1 MSVVGRL
8 FVFGLCTL
16 APVWTLDLGLWTSYG
31 GFMANKYVGQ
41 RVKRTEDPRLIKGLA
56 HYVDDIRLP
65 DTLHVSFVR
74 SVYAHARINNI
85 DTSEALKAPGVVA
98 IYTGKDIANLG
109 PVPCASALPDLKV
122 PDHRALAG
130 DKVYF
135 VGHPIAA
142 IVATDRYAARDAV
155 DLVMVDYDD
164 LPAVVDVEQAAQG
177 GPVIHENFGDNIAYK
192 LSAGEGD
199 IEAALA
205 QADHLIKQRMV
216 HQRLAPIAMEP
227 RGVLARYF
235 PGEEELT
242 IWSSTQIPHLLRT
255 QLALMI
261 GIAENKLRVITPEVG
276 GGFGSK
282 LNVYGEEALL
292 GWIAMQ
298 LGKPVKWIETRRE
311 NIQATIHGRGQIG
324 YLEIGC
330 KNDGSITGLRYNVFA
345 DLGAYHQLL
354 TPAIPTLTGL
364 MLSGAYRIPAIQ
376 INVTG
381 CFTNKMAT
389 DAYRGAG
396 RPEATYVVERAMD
409 LVAAELGVDPAQI
422 RRQNFPSANEFPF
435 HTATGL
441 DYDSGDYEAA
451 LNKAQEIINYKAL
464 REEQEKARA
473 EGRLIGIGVSTYV
486 EICALGPS
494 QAMPAGGWESATV
507 RIEPTGKVTIMT
519 GASPHGQG
527 QETSFAQIAAD
538 ELGVDLNDI
547 TVIHGDTAVVQY
559 GIGTFGSRATAVG
572 GTAVLVA
579 IEKLKEKAN
588 KIAAHLLQAETSTV
602 VFEAG
607 KYSVRAAKAAAAAE
621 GSEPVVP
628 VGEAPAGAIPE
639 PQTNG
644 RSSVMIQDVALAAH
658 LAKELP
664 PDTEPGLSATYF
676 FEPKNFTFPFGTHIA
691 VVEIDRETGDIKFL
705 RYVAVD
711 DCGKVINPML
721 VDGQIHGG
729 IVQSIGQALF
739 EEVVYDEQG
748 QLITGT
754 LMDYAVPK
762 ASQVPTME
770 LDRTETPS
778 PVNPL
783 GVKGVG
789 EAGTIGST
797 PAIVGA
803 IVDALSPFGVKH
815 LDMPVR
821 PEAIWRIVNQT

>member
-1 MSVVGRL
+1 M
-8 FVFGLCTL
+8 
-16 APVWTLDLGLWTSYG
+16 P
-31 GFMANKYVGQ
+31 NKYVGQ

-65 DTLHVSFVR
+65 DTLHVAFVR
-74 SVYAHARINNI
+74 SVYAHARINSI

-98 IYTGKDIANLG
+98 VYTGKDVADKIG
-109 PVPCASALPDLKV
+109 PVPCAAALPDLKV
-122 PDHRALAG
+122 PDYRVLAK

-142 IVATDRYAARDAV
+142 VVASDSYAARDAV
-155 DLVMVDYDD
+155 DLVVVDYEE
-164 LPAVVDVEQAAQG
+164 LPAVVDVEEAAKG
-177 GPVIHENFGDNIAYK
+177 GTVIHEHFGDNIAYK
-192 LSAGEGD
+192 LTAGEGD

-205 QADHLIKQRMV
+205 AADHVIKQRVV
-216 HQRLAPIAMEP
+216 HQRLAPIAMET

-235 PGEEELT
+235 PGEGELT
-242 IWSSTQIPHLLRT
+242 LWSSTQVPHLLRT

-282 LNVYGEEALL
+282 LNVYAEEALL
-292 GWIAMQ
+292 SWISMQ
-298 LGKPVKWIETRRE
+298 LARPVKWIEGRRE
-311 NIQATIHGRGQIG
+311 NIQATIHGRGQVG
-324 YLEIGC
+324 YIEIGC
-330 KNDGSITGLRYNVFA
+330 KKNGTVTGLRYNVFA
-345 DLGAYHQLL
+345 DLGAYFQLL

-364 MLSGAYRIPAIQ
+364 MLSGSYRIPAIQ

-409 LVAAELGVDPAQI
+409 LVAAELGLDPAEV
-422 RRQNFPSANEFPF
+422 RRRNFPAATEFPF

-441 DYDSGDYEAA
+441 DYDSGNYEAA
-451 LNKAQEIINYKAL
+451 LDKAQGIIGYSKL
-464 REEQEKARA
+464 REEQRKARE
-473 EGRLIGIGVSTYV
+473 EGRLVGIGISTYV

-507 RIEPTGKVTIMT
+507 RIEPTGKVTVLT

-527 QETSFAQIAAD
+527 QETSFAQIVAD
-538 ELGVDLNDI
+538 ELGVDLNDVM
-547 TVIHGDTAVVQY
+547 VIHGDTGIVQY

-572 GTAVLVA
+572 GTAILFA
-579 IEKLKEKAN
+579 IQKLKEKAAR
-588 KIAAHLLQAETSTV
+588 IAAHILQAETPKL
-602 VFEAG
+602 VFESG
-607 KYSVRAAKAAAAAE
+607 RYSLETAKAAVAGEA
-621 GSEPVVP
+621 SEPVVP
-628 VGEAPAGAIPE
+628 VGEAPAGALSE

-644 RSSVMIQDVALAAH
+644 KSSLTIQDIALAAYI
-658 LAKELP
+658 AKELP

-676 FEPKNFTFPFGTHIA
+676 YEPKNFTFPFGTHIVA
-691 VVEIDRETGDIKFL
+691 VEIDRETGDVKFL

-721 VDGQIHGG
+721 VDGQIQGG
-729 IVQSIGQALF
+729 IVQAIGQAMY

-748 QLITGT
+748 QLVTGT
-754 LMDYAVPK
+754 LMDYALPK
-762 ASQVPTME
+762 ASQIPWME

-789 EAGTIGST
+789 EAGTIGAT

-803 IVDALSPFGVKH
+803 IVDALAPFGVKH
-815 LDMPVR
+815 LDMPVK
-821 PEAIWRIVNQT
+821 PENIWRIINGQS

>member
-1 MSVVGRL
+1 MS
-8 FVFGLCTL
+8 
-16 APVWTLDLGLWTSYG
+16 
-31 GFMANKYVGQ
+31 KYVGQ

-65 DTLHVSFVR
+65 DTLHVVFVR
-74 SVYAHARINNI
+74 SLYAHARISGV
-85 DTSEALKAPGVVA
+85 DTSEASKLPGVFAV
-98 IYTGKDIANLG
+98 YTGKDVAAKVG

-122 PDHRALAG
+122 PDYRVLATDKAL
-130 DKVYF
+130 F

-142 IVATDRYAARDAV
+142 VVAADRYVARDAV
-155 DLVMVDYDD
+155 DLISVDYED
-164 LPAVVDVEQAAQG
+164 LPAVVDVEQAANDET
-177 GPVIHENFGDNIAYK
+177 VIHEKFGDNIAYK
-192 LSAGEGD
+192 LTSGEGD
-199 IEAALA
+199 IEAALKS
-205 QADHLIKQRMV
+205 ADRVVSQKMI

-261 GIAENKLRVITPEVG
+261 GIPENKLRVITPEVG

-282 LNVYGEEALL
+282 LNVYAEEALL
-292 GWIAMQ
+292 GWISMQ
-298 LGKPVKWIETRRE
+298 LGKPVKWIESRRE
-311 NIQATIHGRGQIG
+311 NMQATIHGRAQVGTV
-324 YLEIGC
+324 EVGC
-330 KNDGSITGLRYNVFA
+330 QNDGTITGLRYNVFA

-364 MLSGAYRIPAIQ
+364 MLSGAYKIPAIQ
-376 INVTG
+376 MNVTG
-381 CFTNKMAT
+381 VFTNKMAT

-409 LVAAELGVDPAQI
+409 IVAAELKMDPVEV
-422 RRQNFPSANEFPF
+422 RRKNFPAANEFPF

-441 DYDSGDYEAA
+441 DYDSGNYEAA
-451 LNKAQEIINYKAL
+451 LDKAL
-464 REEQEKARA
+464 DLCDYKKLRDEQKKARA
-473 EGRLIGIGVSTYV
+473 NGKLIGIGLSSYV

-538 ELGVDLNDI
+538 ELGVDINDI
-547 TVIHGDTAVVQY
+547 TVIHGDTSIVQY

-572 GTAVLVA
+572 GTAVLIA
-579 IEKLKEKAN
+579 IQKLKEKAA
-588 KIAAHLLQAETSTV
+588 KIAAHMLQADASRLA
-602 VFEAG
+602 FEG
-607 KYSVRAAKAAAAAE
+607 GRYSLQVATAAAT
-621 GSEPVVP
+621 GVSEPMVP
-628 VGEAPAGAIPE
+628 VGQAPAGALPE
-639 PQTNG
+639 PLTQG
-644 RSSVMIQDVALAAH
+644 RSSLTIQEVALAAH
-658 LAKELP
+658 VAKEIP

-676 FEPKNFTFPFGTHIA
+676 FEPKNFTFPFGTHIC
-691 VVEIDRETGDIKFL
+691 VVEIDKETGETKIV

-721 VDGQIHGG
+721 VDGQVHGG
-729 IVQSIGQALF
+729 IVQSIGQALY

-748 QLITGT
+748 QLVTGE
-754 LMDYAVPK
+754 LMDYALPK
-762 ASQVPTME
+762 ASQVPWFE

-789 EAGTIGST
+789 EAGTIGAT
-797 PAIVGA
+797 PAIVNA
-803 IVDALSPFGVKH
+803 IVDALSPYGVKH
-815 LDMPVR
+815 MDMPVR
-821 PEAIWRIVNQT
+821 PEKIWKLIAQARELGDRG

>member
-1 MSVVGRL
+1 M
-8 FVFGLCTL
+8 T
-16 APVWTLDLGLWTSYG
+16 
-31 GFMANKYVGQ
+31 YVGQ

-65 DTLHVSFVR
+65 DTLHVAFVR
-74 SVYAHARINNI
+74 SVYPHARIRSI
-85 DTSEALKAPGVVA
+85 DTTEALKSPGVVA
-98 IYTGKDIANLG
+98 VYTGKDVAKVG

-122 PDHRALAG
+122 PDYRVLAQ
-130 DKVYF
+130 DKVFF

-142 IVATDRYAARDAV
+142 VVATDAYTARDAV
-155 DLVMVDYDD
+155 DLVAVDYDD
-164 LPAVVDVEQAAQG
+164 LPAVVDVEAAAKG
-177 GPVIHENFGDNIAYK
+177 GTVIHDGFGDNIAYK
-192 LSAGEGD
+192 LTAGEGD
-199 IEAALA
+199 IEAALGTSD
-205 QADHLIKQRMV
+205 QVVKQRIV

-242 IWSSTQIPHLLRT
+242 VWSSTQIPHLLRT

-261 GIAENKLRVITPEVG
+261 GIPENKLRVITPEVG

-282 LNVYGEEALL
+282 LNVYAEEALL
-292 GWIAMQ
+292 GWISMQ
-298 LGKPVKWIETRRE
+298 LGKPAKWIETRRE
-311 NIQATIHGRGQIG
+311 NMQATIHGRGQVG

-330 KNDGSITGLRYNVFA
+330 KNDGTLTGLRYNVFA

-364 MLSGAYRIPAIQ
+364 MLSGAYKIPAIQ
-376 INVTG
+376 INVTA

-396 RPEATYVVERAMD
+396 RPEATYVVERALD
-409 LVAAELGVDPAQI
+409 LVAAELGMDAAEV
-422 RRQNFPSANEFPF
+422 RRRNFPAADEFPF

-451 LNKAQEIINYKAL
+451 LDKAQGMVDYAKL
-464 REEQEKARA
+464 REEQRKGREA
-473 EGRLIGIGVSTYV
+473 GRLIGIGVSTYV

-494 QAMPAGGWESATV
+494 AAMPAGGWESATV
-507 RIEPTGKVTIMT
+507 RIEPTGKVTVLT

-538 ELGVDLNDI
+538 ELGVDLNDV
-547 TVIHGDTAVVQY
+547 TVIHGDTGIVQY

-572 GTAVLVA
+572 GTAVLIA
-579 IEKLKEKAN
+579 IQKLKEKAN
-588 KIAAHLLQAETSTV
+588 KIAAHMLKADAGNLAFEGGRYSLQ
-602 VFEAG
+602 EA
-607 KYSVRAAKAAAAAE
+607 RAAAVMGE
-621 GSEPVVP
+621 SEPVVP
-628 VGEAPAGAIPE
+628 VGEAPAGALPE
-639 PQTNG
+639 PDTEG
-644 RSSVMIQDVALAAH
+644 KSSLTIQDVALAAH

-676 FEPKNFTFPFGTHIA
+676 FEPKNFTFPFGTHIV
-691 VVEIDRETGDIKFL
+691 VVEIERETGDIKFL

-721 VDGQIHGG
+721 VDGQLHGG
-729 IVQSIGQALF
+729 IVQSLGQALY

-748 QLITGT
+748 QLVTGT
-754 LMDYAVPK
+754 LMDYAVPR
-762 ASQVPTME
+762 ATQIPWME

-789 EAGTIGST
+789 EAGTIGAT

-803 IVDALSPFGVKH
+803 IVDALAPFGVRH
-815 LDMPVR
+815 LDMPVK
-821 PEAIWRIVNQT
+821 PETVWKIVNRE

>member
-1 MSVVGRL
+1 MPG
-8 FVFGLCTL
+8 
-16 APVWTLDLGLWTSYG
+16 
-31 GFMANKYVGQ
+31 KYVGQ
-41 RVKRTEDPRLIKGLA
+41 SVKRTEDPRLIKGLA
-56 HYVDDIRLP
+56 HYVDDIKLP
-65 DTLHVSFVR
+65 NTLHVAFVR
-74 SVYAHARINNI
+74 SVYAHARIKSI
-85 DTSEALKAPGVVA
+85 DTTEALSAPGVVA
-98 IYTGKDIANLG
+98 VYTGADVADQIG

-122 PDHRALAG
+122 PDHRVLAK
-130 DKVYF
+130 DRVYF

-142 IVATDRYAARDAV
+142 VVATDRYAARDAV
-155 DLVMVDYDD
+155 DLVTVDYED
-164 LPAVVDVEQAAQG
+164 LPAVTDVEAAANG
-177 GPVIHENFGDNIAYK
+177 GPRVHENFPDNIAYK
-192 LSAGEGD
+192 LTAGEGD
-199 IEAALA
+199 IDAAFSA
-205 QADHLIKQRMV
+205 AERTIKQRIL
-216 HQRLAPIAMEP
+216 HNRLAPIAMEP

-242 IWSSTQIPHLLRT
+242 VWSSTQIPHLLRT

-261 GIAENKLRVITPEVG
+261 GIPENKLRVITPEVG

-282 LNVYGEEALL
+282 LNVYGEEALI
-292 GWIAMQ
+292 GWISMQ
-298 LGKPVKWIETRRE
+298 LAKPVKWIETRRE
-311 NIQATIHGRGQIG
+311 NIQATIHGRGQVGNI
-324 YLEIGC
+324 EVAF
-330 KNDGSITGLRYNVFA
+330 KNDGTITGLRYNVFA

-364 MLSGAYRIPAIQ
+364 MLSGAYKIPAIQ
-376 INVTG
+376 INITA

-409 LVAAELGVDPAQI
+409 IVAADLKMDPAEL
-422 RRQNFPSANEFPF
+422 RRKNFPAANEFPF

-451 LNKAQEIINYKAL
+451 LNKAQGIAGYAKLRADQKA
-464 REEQEKARA
+464 ARTG
-473 EGRLIGIGVSTYV
+473 GRLIGIGISTYV

-507 RIEPTGKVTIMT
+507 RIEPTGKVTVLT

-538 ELGVDLNDI
+538 ELGVDLHDV
-547 TVIHGDTAVVQY
+547 TVIHGDTGVVQY

-572 GTAVLVA
+572 GTAVYIA
-579 IEKLKEKAN
+579 IQKLKEKAH
-588 KIAAHLLQAETSTV
+588 KIAAHMLKADATRLSFEGGHYSLQAATAATA
-602 VFEAG
+602 AG
-607 KYSVRAAKAAAAAE
+607 T
-621 GSEPVVP
+621 SEPVVP
-628 VGEAPAGAIPE
+628 VGEAPAAALPE
-639 PQTNG
+639 PQTSG
-644 RSSVMIQDVALAAH
+644 KSSLTIQEIALAAH
-658 LAKELP
+658 LARELP

-691 VVEIDRETGDIKFL
+691 VVEVDRDTGDIKFL

-721 VDGQIHGG
+721 VDGQVHGG
-729 IVQSIGQALF
+729 IVQSIGQAMF

-754 LMDYAVPK
+754 LMDYALPR
-762 ASQVPTME
+762 ASHIPNFE

-789 EAGTIGST
+789 EAGTIGAT

-803 IVDALSPFGVKH
+803 IVDALAPFGVKH
-815 LDMPVR
+815 LDMPIK
-821 PEAIWRIVNQT
+821 PEALWRIINSNH

>member
-1 MSVVGRL
+1 M
-8 FVFGLCTL
+8 
-16 APVWTLDLGLWTSYG
+16 P
-31 GFMANKYVGQ
+31 NKYVGQ

-56 HYVDDIRLP
+56 HYVDDISLP
-65 DTLHVSFVR
+65 GTLHVAFVR
-74 SVYAHARINNI
+74 SVYAHAKLTGI
-85 DTSEALKAPGVVA
+85 DTSAALATPGVIAV
-98 IYTGKDIANLG
+98 YTGAEVADKIG

-122 PDHRALAG
+122 PDHRVLAKN
-130 DKVYF
+130 KVYF
-135 VGHPIAA
+135 LGHPIAA
-142 IVATDRYAARDAV
+142 VVAIDRYVARDAA
-155 DLVMVDYDD
+155 DLVMVDYDE
-164 LPAVVDVEQAAQG
+164 LPVVTDVEEAAKG
-177 GPVIHENFGDNIAYK
+177 GTVIHDAWNDNIAYR
-192 LSAGEGD
+192 LTTGEGD
-199 IEAALA
+199 IDAAFSA
-205 QADHLIKQRMV
+205 ADRVVKQRIL
-216 HQRLAPIAMEP
+216 HKRLAPIAMEP

-242 IWSSTQIPHLLRT
+242 LWSSTQIPHLMRT
-255 QLALMI
+255 QVALMI
-261 GIAENKLRVITPEVG
+261 GIPENKLRVITPEVG

-282 LNVYGEEALL
+282 LNVYAEEALL
-292 GWIAMQ
+292 GWISMQ

-311 NIQATIHGRGQIG
+311 NMLVTIHGRGQIG
-324 YLEIGC
+324 DVEIAF
-330 KNDGSITGLRYNVFA
+330 KNDGTLTGLRYSVFA

-364 MLSGAYRIPAIQ
+364 MLSGAYKIPAIQ
-376 INVTG
+376 MNITG

-396 RPEATYVVERAMD
+396 RPEATYVVERGLD
-409 LVAAELGVDPAQI
+409 LVAADLGMDPAEV
-422 RRQNFPSANEFPF
+422 RRRNFPASNEFPF

-451 LNKAQEIINYKAL
+451 LNKAQQIAGYAKL
-464 REEQEKARA
+464 REDQKKARE

-507 RIEPTGKVTIMT
+507 RIEPTGKVTVLT

-538 ELGVDLNDI
+538 ELGVNINDV
-547 TVIHGDTAVVQY
+547 TVIHGDTGVVQY

-572 GTAVLVA
+572 GTAVFVA
-579 IEKLKEKAN
+579 IQKLKEKAD
-588 KIAAHLLQAETSTV
+588 KIAAHMLQADATRLS
-602 VFEAG
+602 FEGG
-607 KYSVRAAKAAAAAE
+607 KYSLQQAAAAATT
-621 GSEPVVP
+621 GVSEPVVP
-628 VGEAPAGAIPE
+628 VGQAPAGALPE
-639 PQTNG
+639 PQTEG
-644 RSSVMIQDVALAAH
+644 KSSVTIQEIALAAH
-658 LAKELP
+658 IAKDLP

-711 DCGKVINPML
+711 DCGKVINPLL
-721 VDGQIHGG
+721 VDGQVHGG
-729 IVQSIGQALF
+729 IVQSIGQALY
-739 EEVVYDEQG
+739 EEVVYNEDG

-754 LMDYAVPK
+754 LMDYAVPRAK
-762 ASQVPTME
+762 HIPTFE

-789 EAGTIGST
+789 EAGTIGAT

-803 IVDALSPFGVKH
+803 VVDALSPFGVKH
-815 LDMPVR
+815 LDMPIK
-821 PEAIWRIVNQT
+821 PENVWRIIDGH

>member
-1 MSVVGRL
+1 
-8 FVFGLCTL
+8 
-16 APVWTLDLGLWTSYG
+16 
-31 GFMANKYVGQ
+31 MANKYVGQ
-41 RVKRTEDPRLIKGLA
+41 RVKRTEDPRLIQGLA

-85 DTSEALKAPGVVA
+85 DVTEALKAPGVVA
-98 IYTGKDIANLG
+98 IYTGKDVAGIG
-109 PVPCASALPDLKV
+109 PVPCASALPELKV
-122 PDHRALAG
+122 PDYRVLAQ
-130 DKVYF
+130 DKVCF

-142 IVATDRYAARDAV
+142 VVANDRYAARDAI
-155 DLVMVDYDD
+155 DLVQVDYDE
-164 LPAVVDVEQAAQG
+164 LPVVVDPEEAVKG
-177 GPVIHENFGDNIAYK
+177 GTVIYDNFGDNIAYK
-192 LSAGEGD
+192 LTAGEGD
-199 IEAALA
+199 IEAALSSA
-205 QADHLIKQRMV
+205 ERIIKQRV
-216 HQRLAPIAMEP
+216 IHQRLAPVAMEG

-235 PGEEELT
+235 PGEAELT

-261 GIAENKLRVITPEVG
+261 GIPENKLRIITPEVG

-298 LGKPVKWIETRRE
+298 LSKPVKWIETRRE
-311 NIQATIHGRGQIG
+311 NLQATIHGRGQVG
-324 YLEIGC
+324 YIEIGC
-330 KNDGSITGLRYNVFA
+330 NNDGTITGLRYNVFA

-364 MLSGAYRIPAIQ
+364 MLSGAYKIPAIQ

-396 RPEATYVVERAMD
+396 RPEATYVVERALD
-409 LVAAELGVDPAQI
+409 LVAAELGRDPAEV
-422 RRQNFPSANEFPF
+422 RRRNFPAPNEFPF

-441 DYDSGDYEAA
+441 EYDSGNYEAA
-451 LNKAQEIINYKAL
+451 LNKAQDMIGYAKL
-464 REEQEKARA
+464 REEQKKGRD

-507 RIEPTGKVTIMT
+507 RIEPTGKVTVLT

-538 ELGVDLNDI
+538 ELGVDLNDV
-547 TVIHGDTAVVQY
+547 TVIHGDTGIVQY

-579 IEKLKEKAN
+579 IQKLKEKAQ
-588 KIAAHLLQAETSTV
+588 KIAAHMLQADATSV
-602 VFEAG
+602 AFEG
-607 KYSVRAAKAAAAAE
+607 GRYSIEAAKAAAA
-621 GSEPVVP
+621 GTSEPVVP
-628 VGEAPAGAIPE
+628 VGQAPAAALPE
-639 PQTNG
+639 PETDG
-644 RSSVMIQDVALAAH
+644 KSGVTIQEIALAAH
-658 LAKELP
+658 LAKDLP

-676 FEPKNFTFPFGTHIA
+676 FEPKNFTFPFGTHIVA
-691 VVEIDRETGDIKFL
+691 VEVDRETGGVKFL

-721 VDGQIHGG
+721 VDGQLQGG
-729 IVQSIGQALF
+729 IVQSIGQAMY

-748 QLITGT
+748 QLLTGT
-754 LMDYAVPK
+754 LMDYALPR
-762 ASQVPTME
+762 ASHIPTLE
-770 LDRTETPS
+770 LDRTETPT

-789 EAGTIGST
+789 EAGTIGAT

-803 IVDALSPFGVKH
+803 IVDALAPFGVKH
-815 LDMPVR
+815 LDMPVK
-821 PEAIWRIVNQT
+821 PEAIWKIINQQN

>member
-1 MSVVGRL
+1 
-8 FVFGLCTL
+8 
-16 APVWTLDLGLWTSYG
+16 
-31 GFMANKYVGQ
+31 MATTKYVGQ
-41 RVKRTEDPRLIKGLA
+41 RIKRTEDPRLIKGLA

-65 DTLHVSFVR
+65 DTLHVCFVR
-74 SVYAHARINNI
+74 SMYPHARINSI
-85 DTSEALKAPGVVA
+85 DTSAALASPGVVA
-98 IYTGKDIANLG
+98 VYTGKDIAGKLG

-122 PDHRALAG
+122 PDFRPLAG
-130 DKVYF
+130 DKVLF

-142 IVATDRYAARDAV
+142 VVATDRYAARDAV
-155 DLVMVDYDD
+155 DLVMVDYED
-164 LPAVVDVEQAAQG
+164 LPAVVDVEEAAKG
-177 GPVIHENFGDNIAYK
+177 GNLVHENFGDNIAYK
-192 LSAGEGD
+192 LSSGEGD
-199 IEAALA
+199 IDAGLAA
-205 QADHLIKQRMV
+205 ADHVIKQRIL
-216 HQRLAPIAMEP
+216 HNRLAPIAMEP

-242 IWSSTQIPHLLRT
+242 VWSSTQIPHLLRT

-261 GIAENKLRVITPEVG
+261 GIPENKLRVITPEVG

-292 GWIAMQ
+292 GWISMQ

-311 NIQATIHGRGQIG
+311 NIQATIHGRGQVG
-324 YLEIGC
+324 YIEIGC
-330 KNDGSITGLRYNVFA
+330 KNDGTLTGLRYNVFA

-364 MLSGAYRIPAIQ
+364 MLSGAYKIPAIQ
-376 INVTG
+376 INITA

-396 RPEATYVVERAMD
+396 RPEATYIVERALD
-409 LVAAELGVDPAQI
+409 LVAHELGVDAAEV
-422 RRQNFPSANEFPF
+422 RRRNFPAANEFPF

-451 LNKAQEIINYKAL
+451 LDKAQQIIDYAKL
-464 REEQEKARA
+464 REEQKKARD

-494 QAMPAGGWESATV
+494 AAMPAGGWESATV
-507 RIEPTGKVTIMT
+507 RIEPTGKVTVLT

-538 ELGVDLNDI
+538 ELGVDIKDV
-547 TVIHGDTAVVQY
+547 TVIHGDTGVVQY

-579 IEKLKEKAN
+579 IQKLKEKAQ
-588 KIAAHLLQAETSTV
+588 KIASHMLQADSSRV
-602 VFEAG
+602 SFEG
-607 KYSVRAAKAAAAAE
+607 GRYSMQAATAAAA
-621 GSEPVVP
+621 GTSDPVVP
-628 VGEAPAGAIPE
+628 VGEAPAGALPE
-639 PQTNG
+639 PDTSG
-644 RSSVMIQDVALAAH
+644 RTSLTIQEIALAAH
-658 LAKELP
+658 IAKEIP

-691 VVEIDRETGDIKFL
+691 VVEVDRETGDIKFL

-711 DCGKVINPML
+711 DCGKVINPLL
-721 VDGQIHGG
+721 VDGQLHGG
-729 IVQSIGQALF
+729 IVQSIGQALY

-748 QLITGT
+748 QLVTGT
-754 LMDYAVPK
+754 LMDYALPRASHVPNF
-762 ASQVPTME
+762 E

-789 EAGTIGST
+789 EAGTIGAT

-803 IVDALSPFGVKH
+803 VVDALAPFGVTH
-815 LDMPVR
+815 LDMPIR
-821 PEAIWRIVNQT
+821 PESIWKIINSSH

>member
-1 MSVVGRL
+1 MPS
-8 FVFGLCTL
+8 
-16 APVWTLDLGLWTSYG
+16 
-31 GFMANKYVGQ
+31 KYVGQ
-41 RVKRTEDPRLIKGLA
+41 SVKRTEDPRLIKGLA
-56 HYVDDIRLP
+56 HYVDDIKLP

-74 SVYAHARINNI
+74 SVYAHARIKSI
-85 DTSEALKAPGVVA
+85 DTADALSAPGVVA
-98 IYTGKDIANLG
+98 VYTGADVADKIG

-122 PDHRALAG
+122 PDHRVLAK
-130 DKVYF
+130 DRVYF

-142 IVATDRYAARDAV
+142 VVAKDCYAARDAV
-155 DLVMVDYDD
+155 DLVMVDYED
-164 LPAVVDVEQAAQG
+164 LPAVTDVEAAANG
-177 GPVIHENFGDNIAYK
+177 GPRVHENFADNIAYK
-192 LSAGEGD
+192 LTAGEGD
-199 IEAALA
+199 IDAAFSA
-205 QADHLIKQRMV
+205 AERTVKQRIL
-216 HQRLAPIAMEP
+216 HKRLAPIAMEP

-242 IWSSTQIPHLLRT
+242 VWSSTQIPHLLRT

-261 GIAENKLRVITPEVG
+261 GIPENKLRVITPEVG

-282 LNVYGEEALL
+282 LNVYGEEALV
-292 GWIAMQ
+292 GWISMQ
-298 LGKPVKWIETRRE
+298 LAKPVKWIETRRE
-311 NIQATIHGRGQIG
+311 NFQATIHGRGQVGNI
-324 YLEIGC
+324 EVAF
-330 KNDGSITGLRYNVFA
+330 KNDGTITGLRYNVFA

-364 MLSGAYRIPAIQ
+364 MLSGAYKIPAIQ
-376 INVTG
+376 INITA

-409 LVAAELGVDPAQI
+409 LVAADLKMDPAEL
-422 RRQNFPSANEFPF
+422 RRKNFPAASEFPF

-451 LNKAQEIINYKAL
+451 LNKAQGIADYAKLRTDQKA
-464 REEQEKARA
+464 ARA
-473 EGRLIGIGVSTYV
+473 AGRLIGIGISTYV

-507 RIEPTGKVTIMT
+507 RIEPTGKVTVLT

-538 ELGVDLNDI
+538 ELGVDLHDV
-547 TVIHGDTAVVQY
+547 TVIHGDTGVVQY

-572 GTAVLVA
+572 GTAVYVA
-579 IEKLKEKAN
+579 IQKLKEKAH
-588 KIAAHLLQAETSTV
+588 KIAAHMLKADATRLSFEGGRYSLQAASAATA
-602 VFEAG
+602 AG
-607 KYSVRAAKAAAAAE
+607 T
-621 GSEPVVP
+621 SEPVVP
-628 VGEAPAGAIPE
+628 VGEAPAAALPE
-639 PQTNG
+639 PHTDG
-644 RSSVMIQDVALAAH
+644 KSSLTIQEIALAAH

-691 VVEIDRETGDIKFL
+691 VVEVDRDTGDIKFL

-721 VDGQIHGG
+721 VDGQVHGG
-729 IVQSIGQALF
+729 IVQSIGQAMF

-754 LMDYAVPK
+754 LMDYALPRASHVPNF
-762 ASQVPTME
+762 E

-789 EAGTIGST
+789 EAGTIGAT

-803 IVDALSPFGVKH
+803 IVDALAPFGVKH
-815 LDMPVR
+815 LDMPIK
-821 PEAIWRIVNQT
+821 PEALWRIINSNH

>member
-1 MSVVGRL
+1 MS
-8 FVFGLCTL
+8 
-16 APVWTLDLGLWTSYG
+16 
-31 GFMANKYVGQ
+31 KYVGQ
-41 RVKRTEDPRLIKGLA
+41 RIKRTEDPRLIKGLA
-56 HYVDDIRLP
+56 HYVDDIKLP
-65 DTLHVSFVR
+65 DTLHVAFVR
-74 SVYAHARINNI
+74 SVYAHARISNVDI
-85 DTSEALKAPGVVA
+85 SEALKAPGVIA
-98 IYTGKDIANLG
+98 IYTGKDVAEKIG
-109 PVPCASALPDLKV
+109 PVPCASALPELKV
-122 PDHRALAG
+122 PNHRVLAQ

-142 IVATDRYAARDAV
+142 VVATDRYAARDAV
-155 DLVMVDYDD
+155 DLVMVDYED
-164 LPAVVDVEQAAQG
+164 LPAVVDAEEAAKG
-177 GPVIHENFGDNIAYK
+177 TAIIHEAFGDNIAYK
-192 LSAGEGD
+192 LTAGEGD
-199 IEAALA
+199 IQAALA
-205 QADHLIKQRMV
+205 ASDHVIKQRVV
-216 HQRLAPIAMEP
+216 HQRLAPVAMEP

-242 IWSSTQIPHLLRT
+242 VWSSTQIPHLLRT

-261 GIAENKLRVITPEVG
+261 GVPENKLRVITPEVG

-282 LNVYGEEALL
+282 LNVYAEEALV
-292 GWIAMQ
+292 GWISVQ

-311 NIQATIHGRGQIG
+311 NMQATIHGRGQVG
-324 YLEIGC
+324 EIEVGC
-330 KNDGSITGLRYNVFA
+330 KNDGAVTGLRYNVIA

-364 MLSGAYRIPAIQ
+364 MLSGAYKIPAIQ
-376 INVTG
+376 INITG

-409 LVAAELGVDPAQI
+409 LVAAELAIDPAEV
-422 RRQNFPSANEFPF
+422 RRKNFPAPNEFPF

-441 DYDSGDYEAA
+441 EYDSGDYETA
-451 LNKAQEIINYKAL
+451 LNKAQEISGYAAL
-464 REEQEKARA
+464 REEQKKARL

-507 RIEPTGKVTIMT
+507 RIEPTGKVTVLT

-538 ELGVDLNDI
+538 ELGVDLNDV
-547 TVIHGDTAVVQY
+547 TVIHGDTGVVQY

-572 GTAVLVA
+572 GTAVFVA
-579 IEKLKEKAN
+579 IQKLKEKAH
-588 KIAAHLLQAETSTV
+588 KIAAHMLKADVSSVAFEGGRYSLQ
-602 VFEAG
+602 
-607 KYSVRAAKAAAAAE
+607 AAAAAAAT
-621 GSEPVVP
+621 GTSEPVVP
-628 VGEAPAGAIPE
+628 VGEAPAGALPE
-639 PQTNG
+639 PHTNG
-644 RSSVMIQDVALAAH
+644 KSSFTIQDIALAAH

-711 DCGKVINPML
+711 DCGKVINPLL
-721 VDGQIHGG
+721 VDGQLHGG
-729 IVQSIGQALF
+729 IVQALGQAMY

-754 LMDYAVPK
+754 LMDYAVPR
-762 ASQVPTME
+762 ASQIPE
-770 LDRTETPS
+770 LELARTETPS

-789 EAGTIGST
+789 EAGTIGAT

-803 IVDALSPFGVKH
+803 IVDALAPFGVRH
-815 LDMPVR
+815 LDMPVK
-821 PEAIWRIVNQT
+821 PEAVWRIIR

>member
-1 MSVVGRL
+1 
-8 FVFGLCTL
+8 
-16 APVWTLDLGLWTSYG
+16 
-31 GFMANKYVGQ
+31 MAKYVGQ
-41 RVKRTEDPRLIKGLA
+41 RIKRTEDPRLIKGLA

-65 DTLHVSFVR
+65 DTLHVAFVR
-74 SVYAHARINNI
+74 SVYAHARISGI
-85 DTSEALKAPGVVA
+85 DTSDALQAPGVVA
-98 IYTGKDIANLG
+98 VYTGKDIADKIG
-109 PVPCASALPDLKV
+109 PVPCASALPGLKV
-122 PDHRALAG
+122 PDYRVLAQE
-130 DKVYF
+130 KVYF

-142 IVATDRYAARDAV
+142 VVARDAYAARDAV
-155 DLVMVDYDD
+155 DLVMVDYED
-164 LPAVVDVEQAAQG
+164 LPAVVDVEEAAKG
-177 GPVIHENFGDNIAYK
+177 GTIIYESFGDNIAYK
-192 LSAGEGD
+192 LTAGEGD
-199 IEAALA
+199 IDAALA
-205 QADHLIKQRMV
+205 ASDHVLKQRIV
-216 HQRLAPIAMEP
+216 HQRLAPIAMEG

-255 QLALMI
+255 QLAIMI
-261 GIAENKLRVITPEVG
+261 GIPENKLRVITPEVG

-282 LNVYGEEALL
+282 LNVYAEEALL

-298 LGKPVKWIETRRE
+298 LAKPVKWIEGRRE
-311 NIQATIHGRGQIG
+311 NIQSTIHGRGQVG
-324 YLEIGC
+324 YVEIGC
-330 KNDGSITGLRYNVFA
+330 KKNGTITGLRYNVFA

-376 INVTG
+376 INITG

-409 LVAAELGVDPAQI
+409 LVAAELVMDPAEV
-422 RRQNFPSANEFPF
+422 RRRNFPAADEFPF

-441 DYDSGDYEAA
+441 DYDSGNYEAA
-451 LNKAQEIINYKAL
+451 LDKAQGIIDYAGL
-464 REEQEKARA
+464 RAEQKKARD
-473 EGRLIGIGVSTYV
+473 EGRLLGIGISTYV
-486 EICALGPS
+486 EICAVGPS

-507 RIEPTGKVTIMT
+507 RIEPTGKVTVLT

-538 ELGVDLNDI
+538 ELGVDLNDV
-547 TVIHGDTAVVQY
+547 TVIHGDTGIVQY

-572 GTAVLVA
+572 GTAVLIA
-579 IEKLKEKAN
+579 IQKLKEKAN
-588 KIAAHLLQAETSTV
+588 KIAAHLLKADASSIA
-602 VFEAG
+602 FEG
-607 KYSVRAAKAAAAAE
+607 GRYSRQAAAAAAT
-621 GSEPVVP
+621 GISEPVVP
-628 VGEAPAGAIPE
+628 VGEAPAGAMAE
-639 PQTNG
+639 AETEG
-644 RSSVMIQDVALAAH
+644 KSSLTIQEVALAAH
-658 LAKELP
+658 VAKDLP

-676 FEPKNFTFPFGTHIA
+676 FEPKNFTFPFGTHIV

-721 VDGQIHGG
+721 VDGQLHGG
-729 IVQSIGQALF
+729 IVQSIGQALY
-739 EEVVYDEQG
+739 EEIVYDEQG
-748 QLITGT
+748 QLVTGS
-754 LMDYAVPK
+754 LMDYALPRATDVPWL
-762 ASQVPTME
+762 E

-789 EAGTIGST
+789 EAGTIGAT

-815 LDMPVR
+815 LDMPVK
-821 PEAIWRIVNQT
+821 PEAIWRIVNS